1 MGGAAFSDSPWARVW
16 RLCRGSSP
24 SGSVP
29 GRELCCCHACPTPR
43 WIRFLNLQIFAGRP
57 SPPVAADYP
66 AAPSSD
72 ALSAMDTYNE
82 HAFKRKLALVMKQVK
97 RVLDTT
103 RNPKFPADVPHEY
116 DDKYVLVE
124 LGTKAAAVGQL
135 NVLDDLGLTA
145 EKLKQCQE
153 WAASGRAVSLRFE
166 SKETCAFDRTTT
178 REVESA
184 TKYVV
189 ESAPGGKK
197 THRAVTAVT
206 EHFWRF
212 GATWGLCAFAGA
224 APDDG
229 KLVVSARRAA
239 YEMKTSSKHPPREAA
254 CAAGPLD
261 LDISWLMA
269 RFTADGA
276 VGFRVDRKARGVG
289 TTHTPHGIEAFPFPA
304 GAASGSVA
312 L

>member
-1 MGGAAFSDSPWARVW
+1 
-16 RLCRGSSP
+16 
-24 SGSVP
+24 
-29 GRELCCCHACPTPR
+29 
-43 WIRFLNLQIFAGRP
+43 
-57 SPPVAADYP
+57 
-66 AAPSSD
+66 
-72 ALSAMDTYNE
+72 MDTYNE

-189 ESAPGGKK
+189 ESSFGGKK
-197 THRAVTAVT
+197 THKTVTTVT

-212 GATWGLCAFAGA
+212 GLRGGCGRLRSC
-224 APDDG
+224 
-229 KLVVSARRAA
+229 VVRSA
-239 YEMKTSSKHPPREAA
+239 S
-254 CAAGPLD
+254 
-261 LDISWLMA
+261 
-269 RFTADGA
+269 F
-276 VGFRVDRKARGVG
+276 
-289 TTHTPHGIEAFPFPA
+289 
-304 GAASGSVA
+304 SV
-312 L
+312 